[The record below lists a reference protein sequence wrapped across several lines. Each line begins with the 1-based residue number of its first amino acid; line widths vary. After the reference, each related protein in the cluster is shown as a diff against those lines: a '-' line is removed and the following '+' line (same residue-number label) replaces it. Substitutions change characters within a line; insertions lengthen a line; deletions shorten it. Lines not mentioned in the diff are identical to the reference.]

1 MEIQTNKQLLFEE
14 HARKKILEG
23 VEILAN
29 AVRVTLGPRGRN
41 VVIEK
46 IGQAP
51 HITKDGVTV
60 AKSINLKNQF
70 QNLGV
75 QMLKE
80 VASQTVDIA
89 GDGTSTA
96 TILGHAIYKEGLK
109 LIAAGYNPTDIKK
122 GIDKAVPII
131 VKNLID
137 NSEEIKSNEDIMN
150 IGRVSANGDEKIG
163 KMLAEAMEKVGRDG
177 VITVEEAKGN
187 KTTLEV
193 VEGMQLNR
201 GYVSPFFVTNS
212 EKLTADLVKEP
223 LIIITNQRFDHMKDL
238 LPILEPIHSTKR
250 SVLLI
255 CEEIEGEALNSL
267 TVNKMRGTLDVCA
280 IRAPEF
286 GSARHDMLQDIA
298 ILTNGKVISDA
309 SGIKIS
315 DVDPRDSEQ
324 HILGEATKIIVG
336 KNSTTIVAKKENK
349 EAIAKRVEEIKIQLE
364 DPTLS
369 QNEID
374 LMKRRLSR
382 LAGGVAIIRVGGAT
396 EVEMKE
402 RKDRVDDALCATQ
415 AAVEAGIVPGGGTAL
430 IHASKFDP
438 DIEPYTGIFRNDAEK
453 AGARIVREA
462 CKSPL
467 AQIVKNAGF
476 PSEVIMHKIL
486 ECSKHTGWDA
496 LNEEFVN
503 MIENGIIDPVK
514 VPKTA
519 LENAASIAGLM
530 LTIECAITEED
541 GDSIRRLVE
550 EMSVQ
555 Q

>member
-1 MEIQTNKQLLFEE
+1 MEVQTNKKLLFED

-46 IGQAP
+46 IGMAP
-51 HITKDGVTV
+51 HVTKDGVTV
-60 AKSINLKNQF
+60 AKSINLKDQF
-70 QNLGV
+70 QNLGA

-80 VASQTVDIA
+80 VASQTVDIS
-89 GDGTSTA
+89 GDGTTTA

-109 LIAAGYNPTDIKK
+109 LIAAGFNPTDLKK

-131 VKNLID
+131 CQSLTY
-137 NSEEIKSNEDIMN
+137 NSEQVKSNEEIMN
-150 IGRVSANGDEKIG
+150 IGRVSANGDEAVG
-163 KMLAEAMEKVGRDG
+163 KMLADAMEKVGRDG
-177 VITVEEAKGN
+177 VITVEEAKSN

-193 VEGMQLNR
+193 TEGMQFNR

-212 EKLTADLVKEP
+212 EKLTANLEKEP
-223 LIIITNQRFDHMKDL
+223 LIIITNKRFEHMKDL
-238 LPILEPIHSTKR
+238 LPILEPIHATKR

-255 CEEIEGEALNSL
+255 CDEVEGEALNSL
-267 TVNKMRGTLDVCA
+267 TVNKMRGTLDICA

-286 GSARHDMLQDIA
+286 GNARHDMLQDIA

-309 SGIKIS
+309 SGIKIT
-315 DVDPRDSEQ
+315 DVDPRDPNQ
-324 HILGEATKIIVG
+324 HILGEAVKIIVG
-336 KNSTTIVAKKENK
+336 KGTTTIVAKKENK
-349 EAIAKRVEEIKIQLE
+349 ENIEKRIEDIKTQLE

-382 LAGGVAIIRVGGAT
+382 LAGGVAVIRVGGAT

-415 AAVEAGIVPGGGTAL
+415 AAIEEGIVPGGGTAL

-438 DIEPYTGIFRNDAEK
+438 DIHPYIDIFRNEAEK

-462 CKSPL
+462 CKAPL
-467 AQIVKNAGF
+467 VQIARNAGF
-476 PSEVIMHKIL
+476 PSEVILHKIL
-486 ECSKHTGWDA
+486 ESSKQTGWDA

-503 MIENGIIDPVK
+503 MIERGIIDPVK
-514 VPKTA
+514 VTKTA

-530 LTIECAITEED
+530 LTIECAIAEED
-541 GDSIRRLVE
+541 PSSIRGFME